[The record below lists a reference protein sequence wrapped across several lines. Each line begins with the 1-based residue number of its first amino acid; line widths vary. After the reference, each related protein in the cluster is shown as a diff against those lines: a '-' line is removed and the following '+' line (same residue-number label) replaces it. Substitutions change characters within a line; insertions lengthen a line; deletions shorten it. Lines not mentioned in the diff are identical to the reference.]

1 MTPKETMYKK
11 FEVMEDLELTS
22 NLLTLQSNVLEWWQA
37 KPKNKKLNEDCDA
50 VVKVS
55 FTCNKLQME
64 KNNYHIAMQEYRH
77 DSLRAIERSRKAED
91 KIEELEK
98 QLAIYK
104 KKQQL
109 GL

>member
-22 NLLTLQSNVLEWWQA
+22 NLLTLQSNVLEWCKA
-37 KPKNKKLNEDCDA
+37 KPNNKKLNAVCSA

-77 DSLRAIERSRKAED
+77 DSLRAVERARKAED

-98 QLAIYK
+98 ELAIYK
-104 KKQQL
+104 KKKEL